1 VRRDSFGR
9 PALSL
14 LALAAASLVVLV
26 FFLSLYPLRHLRVPI
41 GWDSVD
47 YIWRTRLAQKV
58 GIANIRTAVPARMF
72 VKEARPAFPVVAAT
86 LSSLGGV
93 SVIMETIVLPAVVAA
108 AAGLAGGTLIRRG
121 GGLPAWSLPA
131 GAVVVGTSMNAV
143 LMVQYGYFDNLMIT
157 AVFLVAAVALL
168 AALEDRWAVI
178 SAMFL
183 LGVGGL
189 IHGALFVLAVA
200 IVAVTAVLFVPRSWR
215 GWRMGVK
222 PLDTPTG
229 RLGAVVVGAVA
240 VAAAA
245 LYATFRAGPTP
256 RLNRPEVGKKLRAD
270 LPRYG
275 LPWLLPLAAGGAF
288 WLSGG
293 DRWWPGT
300 TDPAGPRNADRRRS
314 FLLLLGSWAGVA
326 LGGYLAYRVTSLPI
340 PANRFL
346 LFGLGLPI
354 LAFLGV
360 VGVARWVGRRR
371 KSVEAVIVLAVVALA
386 VMVSFREWHGTV
398 SSVDP
403 VKLRQAA
410 IAEAYLRGAG
420 VPNDRPVVF
429 IVDDRGPLPAT
440 TIPFMRDHLF
450 AAFPTDRLAHVYV
463 YLGSPQDFLA
473 GRPASSPPSHQY
485 EVSSQRLFA
494 VLQPALRADPVALIV
509 ESYNETFFGP
519 WVGAHPQS
527 RVGAGPVA
535 VVQGPPPP
543 AAIPAPHPVVPNPT
557 FPKLMLIGVGTLL
570 VLGLVGLGWTWV
582 LLGRW
587 MARQEVLASAPAV
600 GLAVL
605 TLGGA
610 LADAAGI
617 RLAGAAGAVIP
628 VVLAALGLGTAAI
641 VRARGAGQAEK
652 GAEVQG

>member
-1 VRRDSFGR
+1 VRRDIFGR

-26 FFLSLYPLRHLRVPI
+26 FFLSLYPLSHLRVPI

-47 YIWRTRLAQKV
+47 YIWRTRLAQRV

-93 SVIMETIVLPAVVAA
+93 SVIMETIVLPAVVAV

-121 GGLPAWSLPA
+121 AGLPGWSLPV
-131 GAVVVGTSMNAV
+131 GAIVVGTSVNAV

-157 AVFLVAAVALL
+157 AVFLVTAIALL
-168 AALEDRWAVI
+168 AALEDRWGMI
-178 SAMFL
+178 PAMFL

-189 IHGALFVLAVA
+189 VHGALFALAVA
-200 IVAVTAVLFVPRSWR
+200 IVAVTAALFVPRSWR
-215 GWRMGVK
+215 GWRRGMR
-222 PLDTPTG
+222 PLDTPSG
-229 RLGAVVVGAVA
+229 RLGAVVVGGVA
-240 VAAAA
+240 VALAA
-245 LYATFRAGPTP
+245 LYTTFRAGPTP
-256 RLNRPEVGKKLRAD
+256 RLNRPEVAKKLRAD

-275 LPWLLPLAAGGAF
+275 LPWLLPLCIGGAL
-288 WLSGG
+288 WLGSGG
-293 DRWWPGT
+293 RWWSGSSSLAAPSY
-300 TDPAGPRNADRRRS
+300 AERRRS
-314 FLLLLGSWAGVA
+314 FRLLLGSWAGVA
-326 LGGYLAYRVTSLPI
+326 VGGYLAYRVTSLPI

-360 VGVARWVGRRR
+360 VGAARWAGRRR
-371 KSVEAVIVLAVVALA
+371 KGVEAGIVLAVVALA
-386 VMVSFREWHGTV
+386 VLVSFREWHGTV

-403 VKLRQAA
+403 AKLRQAA
-410 IAEAYLRGAG
+410 IAEAYLRAAG
-420 VPNDRPVVF
+420 VPDTRPVVF

-440 TIPFMRDHLF
+440 TVPFMRDHLF
-450 AAFPTDRLAHVYV
+450 AALPTDRLAHVYV

-473 GRPASSPPSHQY
+473 ARPASSPPSHQY
-485 EVSSQRLFA
+485 EVSSQRLFG
-494 VLQPALRADPVALIV
+494 VLQPALEADPIALIV
-509 ESYNETFFGP
+509 ESYNTTFFGP
-519 WVGAHPQS
+519 WVEAHPRS
-527 RVGAGPVA
+527 RVGTAPVA

-543 AAIPAPHPVVPNPT
+543 TVLPAPQPVVPNPT
-557 FPKLMLIGVGTLL
+557 FPKLLVVSVGALL
-570 VLGLVGLGWTWV
+570 VLGLIGIGWTWI

-587 MARQEVLASAPAV
+587 MGLEEVLASSPAV

-605 TLGGA
+605 TLGGG

-617 RLAGAAGAVIP
+617 RLAGAGGALTPLLLAG
-628 VVLAALGLGTAAI
+628 LGLAVAAI
-641 VRARGAGQAEK
+641 VRARRAGQAEN
-652 GAEVQG
+652 GAVVQG

>member
-1 VRRDSFGR
+1 MRRDSFGR
-9 PALSL
+9 PLYL

-47 YIWRTRLAQKV
+47 YIWRTRLTQKV
-58 GIANIRTAVPARMF
+58 GIANIRSAVPARMF

-86 LSSLGGV
+86 LSSIGGV

-121 GGLPAWSLPA
+121 GELAGWSLPA
-131 GAVVVGTSMNAV
+131 GAVVVGTSVNAV

-157 AVFLVAAVALL
+157 AVFLVGAVAML

-178 SAMFL
+178 PAMLL

-200 IVAVTAVLFVPRSWR
+200 IVGVTAVLFVPRSWR
-215 GWRMGVK
+215 GWRRGVK

-229 RLGAVVVGAVA
+229 RLSAVVLGGVA

-256 RLNRPEVGKKLRAD
+256 RVNRPEVAKKLRAD
-270 LPRYG
+270 LPRYR
-275 LPWLLPLAAGGAF
+275 LPWLLPLSGGGAF
-288 WLSGG
+288 WLAAG
-293 DRWWPGT
+293 DRWWSRS
-300 TDPAGPRNADRRRS
+300 DDHAGPQHGDRRRS
-314 FLLLLGSWAGVA
+314 FLLLLGSWAAVA

-360 VGVARWVGRRR
+360 VWIARWAGRRR
-371 KSVEAVIVLAVVALA
+371 KAAQAVIVLAVVALA
-386 VMVSFREWHGTV
+386 VLVSFREWHGTV

-420 VPNDRPVVF
+420 VPNARPVVF

-440 TIPFMRDHLF
+440 TVPFMRDHIF
-450 AAFPTDRLAHVYV
+450 AAFPTDRLAHLYV

-485 EVSSQRLFA
+485 EVSSQRLLA
-494 VLQPALRADPVALIV
+494 VLRPALGADPVALIV

-519 WVGAHPQS
+519 WVRAHPQS
-527 RVGAGPVA
+527 RVGAAPVA

-543 AAIPAPHPVVPNPT
+543 AALPAPHPVVPNPT
-557 FPKLMLIGVGTLL
+557 LPKLLVISVGTLL
-570 VLGLVGLGWTWV
+570 VLGLIGVGWTWI

-587 MARQEVLASAPAV
+587 MGREEVLASAPAV

-617 RLAGAAGAVIP
+617 RLAGPGGAITPLLLAGVGLAVAAV
-628 VVLAALGLGTAAI
+628 
-641 VRARGAGQAEK
+641 VRARRLGQAEN
-652 GAEVQG
+652 GARVQG